1 MTRGREEYPTG
12 GGLGIH
18 RAGGQ
23 AGCPQRDGAGVGHV
37 WTGVGRYGQVW
48 AGMDRYG
55 QVWAGMDR
63 YGQVWA
69 GMGRYGQVWTGMS
82 RYGQAC
88 DDGAGEGGAQG
99 SADSHL
105 PPPSEGETWQEQWT
119 QQCHHVLSGKV

>member
-1 MTRGREEYPTG
+1 MQLRDEHDEGKRGVSHWR
-12 GGLGIH
+12 
-18 RAGGQ
+18 
-23 AGCPQRDGAGVGHV
+23 GAGDSQSRWAG
-37 WTGVGRYGQVW
+37 WLSTERWGRRGARMDRCGQVW
-48 AGMDRYG
+48 T
-55 QVWAGMDR
+55 
-63 YGQVWA
+63 

>member
-37 WTGVGRYGQVW
+37 WTGVG
-48 AGMDRYG
+48 
-55 QVWAGMDR
+55 R

-119 QQCHHVLSGKV
+119 RQCHHVLSGKV